1 MLSFLLVWLLTIG
14 LSFLP
19 ERYLKPQRPTLNLTT
34 FLLQSLLV
42 SMVFLSITLIV
53 QRPVFAS
60 LAVLIFLIILIGVSN
75 AKYQAL
81 REPMVF
87 SDFAMFAQAFKHPRL
102 YFPFLGLLP
111 VILAPIIII
120 GLIIAVMW
128 LEPPL
133 PLSWQRIISTL
144 GGILIAY
151 YIARKLALSLTI
163 TGNPAA
169 DNARFGLQN
178 SLFAYFEQARTAQ
191 HKEQVSK
198 ALGFSPFA
206 IEKSCFKYTP
216 PPLFTHFSETKPNIT
231 VIQSESFFDA
241 RRLHPAI
248 KQDVLHHFD
257 QISKDAI
264 QSGKLQVPAWGANTM
279 RSEFSFLTGLDFKA
293 MGLYRYY
300 PYQFLHKLPISS
312 IASALKSLGY
322 YCVCIHPHHASFFGR
337 DHVFPQMGF
346 DEFIAIDAF
355 DPDDK
360 CGPYISDQ
368 AVTQKILDV
377 TQQKT
382 DQPLFIFAITME
394 NHGPL
399 YLEKIREDEFKQ
411 FFHATS
417 PAPAYPQH
425 NDLAIYLRHL
435 KNADNMLATL
445 TTAYAKASQETRLCF
460 YGDHVPSMPV
470 IFEQFDYQDNHSDYL
485 IWHSHRT
492 ATTQQQD
499 IRIEELAVQ
508 LISDFN

>member
-1 MLSFLLVWLLTIG
+1 MLSFTLIWLVTIV
-14 LSFLP
+14 LSFVP
-19 ERYLKPQRPTLNLTT
+19 EHFLKPKAPILTRQAI
-34 FLLQSLLV
+34 LLQSLLV
-42 SMVFLSITLIV
+42 SMAFLCITLVV
-53 QRPVFAS
+53 QRPVFSS
-60 LAVLIFLIILIGVSN
+60 LTVLIFLIILVGVSN
-75 AKYQAL
+75 AKYKAL

-102 YFPFLGLLP
+102 YFPFLGLAP
-111 VILAPIIII
+111 VILTPVIII

-133 PLSWQRIISTL
+133 PFSWERTISTL

-151 YIARKLALSLTI
+151 YFARKLALSLII

-178 SLFAYFEQARTAQ
+178 SLFAYFQQARTAQ

-206 IEKSCFKYTP
+206 IEKSCFKQTP
-216 PPLFTHFSETKPNIT
+216 PPLFTHFSASKPNIT

-248 KQDVLHHFD
+248 KKGVLHHFD
-257 QISKDAI
+257 QIAKQAV

-279 RSEFSFLTGLDFKA
+279 RSEFSFLTGLDFEA

-300 PYQFLHKLPISS
+300 PYQFLHNLPISS
-312 IASALKSLGY
+312 IASALKTLGY
-322 YCVCIHPHHASFFGR
+322 HCVCIHPHHASFFGR
-337 DHVFPQMGF
+337 DRVFPQMGF

-355 DPDDK
+355 DPNDK
-360 CGPYISDQ
+360 FGPYISDQ

-399 YLEKIREDEFKQ
+399 YLEKIREDEFTA
-411 FFHATS
+411 FFHAAS
-417 PAPAYPQH
+417 PAPNYPQH
-425 NDLAIYLRHL
+425 SDLAVYLRHL
-435 KNADNMLATL
+435 KNADDMLATL
-445 TTAYAKASQETRLCF
+445 TTAYAKANHETRLCF
-460 YGDHVPSMPV
+460 YGDHVPSMPA
-470 IFEQFDYQDNHSDYL
+470 IFDQFDYQDNHSDYL